1 MGGCP
6 LTVWG
11 WPHKLWHW
19 PLTTQHV
26 NWPLVFCLKR
36 NIALYQAW
44 SGFDE
49 ILVQI
54 WLELDWRG
62 FCLISSRYLICHF
75 WTTAPR
81 IFYPQVG
88 IRKDMQPSFTLPPT
102 ACSLFC
108 CCGLKP
114 HSLSSNY
121 RMLAGFC
128 AFWCKTHCLIRKW
141 TVEVEKNWVAS
152 LSCSAFL
159 LLLELGLRKVWEKEK
174 KCSSLV
180 GPRTVPLCGT
190 IELIL
195 SLEWSDFPTSR
206 YKNRIAV
213 H

>member
-1 MGGCP
+1 MWIGLLSFASNVTLHFTRLGFGWNWIGG
-6 LTVWG
+6 
-11 WPHKLWHW
+11 
-19 PLTTQHV
+19 
-26 NWPLVFCLKR
+26 
-36 NIALYQAW
+36 
-44 SGFDE
+44 
-49 ILVQI
+49 
-54 WLELDWRG
+54 G

-174 KCSSLV
+174 KCSSLA
-180 GPRTVPLCGT
+180 GSRTVPLCGT